1 MVGGGVNW
9 LGSNYLGV
17 FGGKTVYSK
26 SYYLVSALAGYDLKV
41 WKHNV
46 RLQLNVNNLFDDAWM
61 QYVNFDATTL
71 RPTNYR
77 VAASREFRLS
87 ATTSF

>member
-1 MVGGGVNW
+1 
-9 LGSNYLGV
+9 
-17 FGGKTVYSK
+17 
-26 SYYLVSALAGYDLKV
+26 
-41 WKHNV
+41 
-46 RLQLNVNNLFDDAWM
+46 M